1 MVFIVEGKKRCVLY
15 QDCQGVSEVYGQ
27 LLMMSIVVLAFSTIG
42 LAVFSDGGVV
52 KPEHI
57 PNTDLSENINLDT
70 NDIKIVHSGGET
82 IDLSSIEINLSVN
95 GLQVLPPYVPPYDT
109 SVSNFTV
116 IDSDGTLRKKDDN
129 GTYSS
134 NNVFR
139 LGDCIV
145 INTNETRDPAN
156 PTKKLDLKTTDDID
170 MFFVDTPSKQV
181 IQKVALQRGNKD
193 NSGVMESVTGSNWIT
208 PYPNGTAT
216 DTSGGWIS
224 TESVNEIGDGIFTVY
239 YPPSENDSDPNSTA
253 QEFDFNINATEGGV
267 SAPIHKV
274 ILKIVYSAHKGNYNY
289 LADISIA
296 EPENWIRVNSGMTA
310 FVDDFDDYDID
321 ITPYVKSTD
330 ELEKLKARVVIIT
343 DSNENTEKKKAWI
356 DFVGV
361 HIE

>member
-52 KPEHI
+52 KPEHT
-57 PNTDLSENINLDT
+57 PNTDLSENICPDT

-82 IDLSSIEINLSVN
+82 IDLSSIEIILSVN
-95 GLQVLPPYVPPYDT
+95 GLQVLPPYVPPYAT

-116 IDSDGTLRKKDDN
+116 IDSDGTLREKDDN

-193 NSGVMESVTGSNWIT
+193 NSGVTESVTGSNWIT
-208 PYPNGTAT
+208 PHPNGTAT

-224 TESVNEIGDGIFTVY
+224 TESVNEIGDGIFTIY
-239 YPPSENDSDPNSTA
+239 YPPSENDSNPNSTA
-253 QEFDFNINATEGGV
+253 QVFDFNINATEGGV

-289 LADISIA
+289 LADISVA
-296 EPENWIRVNSGMTA
+296 EPENWIRVNSDKKTSMN
-310 FVDDFDDYDID
+310 DFDAYEID
-321 ITPYVKSTD
+321 ITPYVKSID
-330 ELEKLKARVVIIT
+330 ELEKLKARIIIIT
-343 DSNENTEKKKAWI
+343 DTSEKTEKKAWI
-356 DFVGV
+356 DFLGV